1 MTKKP
6 LTQKQQKAYDKI
18 VEKAKRYPEKFKAGE
33 EGCTFNHS
41 VLNSWRKKPTAYG
54 IPMRTLVALEK
65 KGYVK
70 LFKNESRDTGV
81 FNPVADSWGYSSY
94 SVETT
99 ATLI

>member
-18 VEKAKRYPEKFKAGE
+18 LEKAKKFPEKFKDGE
-33 EGCTFNHS
+33 EGVTVNHS
-41 VLNSWRKKPTAYG
+41 VLNSCRKKPTAYG

-70 LFKNESRDTGV
+70 LFKNEHRDNGV